1 MEAKKISKQGINIEN
16 SLNFSNQF
24 RLNHMLEGRYLL
36 MFFQDIN
43 DDNKISSG
51 NLNPYRPSEWFY
63 SYPDTINIR
72 ANWDIELND
81 IKLGKNY

>member
-1 MEAKKISKQGINIEN
+1 MP
-16 SLNFSNQF
+16 
-24 RLNHMLEGRYLL
+24 EGRYLL

-43 DDNKISSG
+43 NDNRISSG
-51 NLNPYRPSEWFY
+51 NLDPYRPSEWFY

-81 IKLGKNY
+81 IKLGKNF